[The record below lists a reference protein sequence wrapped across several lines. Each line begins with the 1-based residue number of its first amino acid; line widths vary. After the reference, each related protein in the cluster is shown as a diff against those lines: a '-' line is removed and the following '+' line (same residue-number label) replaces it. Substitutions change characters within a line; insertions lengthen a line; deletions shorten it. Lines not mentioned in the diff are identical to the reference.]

1 MPYNTFR
8 DNLVKSMRN
17 FMLYSISEEKIMKVI
32 KKIDELREILKPY
45 RMEGKTI
52 GLVPTMG
59 YLHKGHASLIKRA
72 VEENDLVV
80 VSDFVNPIQFGP
92 NEDLEAYPR
101 DIDADSKLCEDLG
114 ADLIFNPDPNEMY
127 HDKKAFVDIEGLS
140 DNLCG
145 ARRAGHFRGVC
156 TVCTKLF
163 NIVGPD
169 RAYFGQK
176 DAQQL
181 SIIKKLVFDLNIPV
195 EIIPVPIVR
204 EDDGLAM
211 SSRNTY
217 LKEDERKAALCL
229 SKAIFEG
236 EKMAKDGYEVSRVLE
251 KMTEIIKAEKL
262 AKIDYISAVDLET
275 IEDVKTFNQDTLVA
289 IAVYIGKTRLIDNFI
304 YRV

>member
-1 MPYNTFR
+1 
-8 DNLVKSMRN
+8 
-17 FMLYSISEEKIMKVI
+17 MKVI
-32 KKIDELREILKPY
+32 KKIDELREILKDFKK
-45 RMEGKTI
+45 EGKSI

-59 YLHKGHASLIKRA
+59 FLHKGHASLIKKA
-72 VEENDLVV
+72 VEENDIVV

-101 DIDADSKLCEDLG
+101 DINADSKLCEDLG
-114 ADLIFNPDPNEMY
+114 ADFIFNPEPSEMY

-163 NIVGPD
+163 NIVGPN

-195 EIIPVPIVR
+195 EIVACPIVR

-217 LKEDERKAALCL
+217 LSTDERKAALCL

-236 EKMAKDGYEVSRVLE
+236 EKMAKEGASVKEVLK
-251 KMTEIIKAEKL
+251 KMEEIISSEKL
-262 AKIDYISAVDLET
+262 AKIDYIQAVDLET
-275 IEDVKTFNQDTLVA
+275 IKNVDNFNKDTLVA

-304 YRV
+304 YEV

>member
-1 MPYNTFR
+1 
-8 DNLVKSMRN
+8 
-17 FMLYSISEEKIMKVI
+17 MKVI
-32 KKIDELREILKPY
+32 KKIDELREILKDFKK
-45 RMEGKTI
+45 EGKSI

-59 YLHKGHASLIKRA
+59 FLHKGHASLIKKA
-72 VEENDLVV
+72 VSENDIVV

-101 DIDADSKLCEDLG
+101 DINADSKLCEDLG
-114 ADLIFNPDPNEMY
+114 ADFIFNPEPSEMY

-145 ARRAGHFRGVC
+145 ARREGHFRGVC

-163 NIVGPD
+163 NIVGPN

-181 SIIKKLVFDLNIPV
+181 AIIKKLVFDLNIPV
-195 EIIPVPIVR
+195 EIVACPIVR
-204 EDDGLAM
+204 EEDGLAM

-217 LKEDERKAALCL
+217 LSTDERKAALCL

-236 EKMAKDGYEVSRVLE
+236 EKMANNGASVKEVLE
-251 KMTEIIKAEKL
+251 KMEEIISSEKI

-275 IEDVKTFNQDTLVA
+275 IEDVENFDKDTLVA

-304 YRV
+304 YEV

>member
-1 MPYNTFR
+1 
-8 DNLVKSMRN
+8 
-17 FMLYSISEEKIMKVI
+17 MKVI
-32 KKIDELREILKPY
+32 KKIDELRDVLKDFKK
-45 RMEGKTI
+45 EGKSI

-59 YLHKGHASLIKRA
+59 FLHKGHASLIKKA
-72 VEENDLVV
+72 VSENDIVV

-101 DIDADSKLCEDLG
+101 DINADSKLCEDLG
-114 ADLIFNPDPNEMY
+114 ADFIFNPEPSEMY

-163 NIVGPD
+163 NIVGPN

-195 EIIPVPIVR
+195 EIVACPIVR

-217 LKEDERKAALCL
+217 LSTD
-229 SKAIFEG
+229 
-236 EKMAKDGYEVSRVLE
+236 
-251 KMTEIIKAEKL
+251 EKL
-262 AKIDYISAVDLET
+262 LFVFQRQFLREK
-275 IEDVKTFNQDTLVA
+275 N
-289 IAVYIGKTRLIDNFI
+289 GKGWGKCR
-304 YRV
+304 

>member
-1 MPYNTFR
+1 
-8 DNLVKSMRN
+8 
-17 FMLYSISEEKIMKVI
+17 MKVI
-32 KKIDELREILKPY
+32 KKIDELKDVLKDY
-45 RMEGKTI
+45 KKEGKSI

-59 YLHKGHASLIKRA
+59 FLHKGHASLIKKA
-72 VEENDLVV
+72 VSENDIVV

-101 DIDADSKLCEDLG
+101 DINADSKLCEDLG
-114 ADLIFNPDPNEMY
+114 ADFIFNPEPSEMY
-127 HDKKAFVDIEGLS
+127 HDKKAFVDIDGLS

-145 ARRAGHFRGVC
+145 ARREGHFRGVC

-195 EIIPVPIVR
+195 EIVACPIVR

-217 LKEDERKAALCL
+217 LSTDERKAALCL

-236 EKMAKDGYEVSRVLE
+236 EKMAKEGFSVKEVLE
-251 KMTEIIKAEKL
+251 KMKEIISSEKL

-275 IEDVKTFNQDTLVA
+275 IKDVDNFNKDTLVA

-304 YRV
+304 YEV

>member
-1 MPYNTFR
+1 
-8 DNLVKSMRN
+8 
-17 FMLYSISEEKIMKVI
+17 MKVI
-32 KKIDELREILKPY
+32 KKIDELKDVLKDY
-45 RMEGKTI
+45 KKEGKTI

-59 YLHKGHASLIKRA
+59 FLHKGHASLIKKA
-72 VEENDLVV
+72 VEENDIVV

-101 DIDADSKLCEDLG
+101 DINADSKLCEDLG
-114 ADLIFNPDPNEMY
+114 ADFIFNPEPSEMY
-127 HDKKAFVDIEGLS
+127 HDKKAFVDIDGLS

-145 ARRAGHFRGVC
+145 ARREGHFRGVC

-181 SIIKKLVFDLNIPV
+181 SIIKKLVLDLNIPV
-195 EIIPVPIVR
+195 EIVACPIVR

-217 LKEDERKAALCL
+217 LSTDERKAALCL

-236 EKMAKDGYEVSRVLE
+236 EKMAKAGSSVKEVLE
-251 KMTEIIKAEKL
+251 KMEEIISSEKL

-275 IEDVKTFNQDTLVA
+275 IKDVDNFNKDTLVA

-304 YRV
+304 YEV

>member
-1 MPYNTFR
+1 
-8 DNLVKSMRN
+8 
-17 FMLYSISEEKIMKVI
+17 MKVI
-32 KKIDELREILKPY
+32 KEIDELKDVLKDFKK
-45 RMEGKTI
+45 EGKSI

-59 YLHKGHASLIKRA
+59 FLHKGHASLIKKA
-72 VEENDLVV
+72 VEENDIVV

-101 DIDADSKLCEDLG
+101 DIDADSKLCENLG
-114 ADLIFNPDPNEMY
+114 ADFIFNPEPSEMY

-181 SIIKKLVFDLNIPV
+181 AIIKKLVYDLNIPV
-195 EIIPVPIVR
+195 EIIPCPIVR

-217 LKEDERKAALCL
+217 LSTEERKAALCL
-229 SKAIFEG
+229 SKSIFEG
-236 EKMAKDGYEVSRVLE
+236 EKMAKEGFSVKEVLE
-251 KMTEIIKAEKL
+251 KMEEIISSEKL

-275 IEDVKTFNQDTLVA
+275 IEDVDNFNKDTLVA
-289 IAVYIGKTRLIDNFI
+289 IAVFIGKTRLIDNFI

>member
-1 MPYNTFR
+1 
-8 DNLVKSMRN
+8 
-17 FMLYSISEEKIMKVI
+17 MKVI
-32 KKIDELREILKPY
+32 KKIDELKDVLKDFKK
-45 RMEGKTI
+45 EGKSI

-59 YLHKGHASLIKRA
+59 FLHKGHASLIKKA
-72 VEENDLVV
+72 VEENDIVV

-101 DIDADSKLCEDLG
+101 DINADSKLCEDLG
-114 ADLIFNPDPNEMY
+114 ADFIFNPEPSEMY

-163 NIVGPD
+163 NIVGPN

-181 SIIKKLVFDLNIPV
+181 AIIKKLVFDLNIPV
-195 EIIPVPIVR
+195 EIVACPIVR

-217 LKEDERKAALCL
+217 LSAEERKAALCL

-236 EKMAKDGYEVSRVLE
+236 EKMAKEGASVKEVLG
-251 KMTEIIKAEKL
+251 KMEEIISSEKL
-262 AKIDYISAVDLET
+262 AKIDYIQAVDLET
-275 IEDVKTFNQDTLVA
+275 IKDVDNFNKDTLVA
-289 IAVYIGKTRLIDNFI
+289 IAVYIGKARLIDNFI
-304 YRV
+304 YEV

>member
-1 MPYNTFR
+1 
-8 DNLVKSMRN
+8 
-17 FMLYSISEEKIMKVI
+17 MKVI
-32 KKIDELREILKPY
+32 KEIDELKDVLKDFKK
-45 RMEGKTI
+45 EGKSI

-59 YLHKGHASLIKRA
+59 FLHKGHASLIKKA
-72 VEENDLVV
+72 VEENDIVV

-101 DIDADSKLCEDLG
+101 DINADSKLCEDLG
-114 ADLIFNPDPNEMY
+114 ADFIFNPEPSEMY

-145 ARRAGHFRGVC
+145 ARREGHFRGVC

-181 SIIKKLVFDLNIPV
+181 AIIKKLVFDLNIPV
-195 EIIPVPIVR
+195 EIVACPIVR

-217 LKEDERKAALCL
+217 LSTDERKAALCL

-236 EKMAKDGYEVSRVLE
+236 EKMANNGASVKEVLE
-251 KMTEIIKAEKL
+251 KMKEIISSEKL

-275 IEDVKTFNQDTLVA
+275 IEDVDNFDKDSLVA
-289 IAVYIGKTRLIDNFI
+289 IAVFIGKTRLIDNFI
-304 YRV
+304 YEV

>member
-1 MPYNTFR
+1 
-8 DNLVKSMRN
+8 
-17 FMLYSISEEKIMKVI
+17 MKVI
-32 KKIDELREILKPY
+32 KKIDELRDVLKDFKKD
-45 RMEGKTI
+45 GKSI

-59 YLHKGHASLIKRA
+59 FLHKGHASLIKKA
-72 VEENDLVV
+72 VEENDIVV

-101 DIDADSKLCEDLG
+101 DINADSKLCEELG
-114 ADLIFNPDPNEMY
+114 ADFIFNPEVSEMY

-145 ARRAGHFRGVC
+145 ARREGHFRGVC

-163 NIVGPD
+163 NIVGPN

-195 EIIPVPIVR
+195 EIVACPIVR

-217 LKEDERKAALCL
+217 LSNDERKAALCL

-236 EKMAKDGYEVSRVLE
+236 EKMANNGASVKEVLE
-251 KMTEIIKAEKL
+251 KMEEIISSEKL

-275 IEDVKTFNQDTLVA
+275 IEDVENFNKDTLVA

-304 YRV
+304 YEV

>member
-1 MPYNTFR
+1 
-8 DNLVKSMRN
+8 
-17 FMLYSISEEKIMKVI
+17 MKVI
-32 KKIDELREILKPY
+32 KKIDELKDVLKDFKN
-45 RMEGKTI
+45 EGKSI

-59 YLHKGHASLIKRA
+59 FLHKGHASLIKKA
-72 VEENDLVV
+72 VEENDIVV

-92 NEDLEAYPR
+92 NEDLESYPK
-101 DIDADSKLCEDLG
+101 DINADSKLCEDLG
-114 ADLIFNPDPNEMY
+114 ADFIFNPEPSEMY

-163 NIVGPD
+163 NIVGPN

-195 EIIPVPIVR
+195 EIVACPIVR
-204 EDDGLAM
+204 EEDGLAM

-217 LKEDERKAALCL
+217 LSADERKAALCL

-236 EKMAKDGYEVSRVLE
+236 EKMAKEGSSVGEVLK
-251 KMTEIIKAEKL
+251 KMEEIISSEKL

-275 IEDVKTFNQDTLVA
+275 IKNVDNFNKDTLVA
-289 IAVYIGKTRLIDNFI
+289 IAVYLGETRLIDNFI
-304 YRV
+304 YEV

>member
-1 MPYNTFR
+1 
-8 DNLVKSMRN
+8 
-17 FMLYSISEEKIMKVI
+17 MKVI
-32 KKIDELREILKPY
+32 KKIDELRDVLKDFKK
-45 RMEGKTI
+45 EGKTI

-59 YLHKGHASLIKRA
+59 FLHKGHASLIKKA
-72 VEENDLVV
+72 VSENDIVV

-101 DIDADSKLCEDLG
+101 DINADSKLCEDLG
-114 ADLIFNPDPNEMY
+114 ADFIFNPEPSEMY
-127 HDKKAFVDIEGLS
+127 HDKKAFVDIDGLS

-145 ARRAGHFRGVC
+145 ARREGHFRGVC

-181 SIIKKLVFDLNIPV
+181 SIIKKLVLDLNIPV
-195 EIIPVPIVR
+195 EIVACPIVR

-217 LKEDERKAALCL
+217 LSTDERKAALCL
-229 SKAIFEG
+229 SEAIFEG
-236 EKMAKDGYEVSRVLE
+236 EKMAKEGFSVKEVLE
-251 KMTEIIKAEKL
+251 KMEEIISSEKL

-275 IEDVKTFNQDTLVA
+275 IKDVDNFNKDTLVA

-304 YRV
+304 YEV

>member
-1 MPYNTFR
+1 
-8 DNLVKSMRN
+8 
-17 FMLYSISEEKIMKVI
+17 MKVI
-32 KKIDELREILKPY
+32 KKIDELQEILKNFKK
-45 RMEGKTI
+45 EGKSI

-59 YLHKGHASLIKRA
+59 FLHKGHASLIKKA
-72 VEENDLVV
+72 VSENDIVV

-92 NEDLEAYPR
+92 NEDLESYPR

-114 ADLIFNPDPNEMY
+114 ADFIFNPEPSEMY

-163 NIVGPD
+163 NIVGPN

-181 SIIKKLVFDLNIPV
+181 AIIKKLVFDLNIPV
-195 EIIPVPIVR
+195 EIVPCPIVR

-217 LKEDERKAALCL
+217 LSTDERKAALCL
-229 SKAIFEG
+229 SKSIFEG
-236 EKMAKDGYEVSRVLE
+236 EKMAKDGFSVKEVLG
-251 KMTEIIKAEKL
+251 KMEEIISAEKL

-275 IEDVKTFNQDTLVA
+275 IEDVDNFNKDTLVA
-289 IAVYIGKTRLIDNFI
+289 IAVFIGKTRLIDNFI

>member
-1 MPYNTFR
+1 
-8 DNLVKSMRN
+8 
-17 FMLYSISEEKIMKVI
+17 MKVI
-32 KKIDELREILKPY
+32 KKIDELREILKDFKK
-45 RMEGKTI
+45 EDKSI

-59 YLHKGHASLIKRA
+59 FLHKGHASLIKKA
-72 VEENDLVV
+72 VSENDIVV

-101 DIDADSKLCEDLG
+101 DINADSKLCEDLG
-114 ADLIFNPDPNEMY
+114 ADFIFNPEPNEMY

-145 ARRAGHFRGVC
+145 ARREGHFRGVC

-163 NIVGPD
+163 NIVGPN

-181 SIIKKLVFDLNIPV
+181 AIIKKLVLDLNIPV
-195 EIIPVPIVR
+195 EIVACPIVR
-204 EDDGLAM
+204 EEDGLAM

-217 LKEDERKAALCL
+217 LSTDERKAALCL

-236 EKMAKDGYEVSRVLE
+236 EKMANNGASVKEVLR
-251 KMTEIIKAEKL
+251 KMEEIISSEKL

-275 IEDVKTFNQDTLVA
+275 IEDVENFDKDTLVA

-304 YRV
+304 YEV

>member
-1 MPYNTFR
+1 
-8 DNLVKSMRN
+8 
-17 FMLYSISEEKIMKVI
+17 MKVI
-32 KKIDELREILKPY
+32 KKIDELRDVLKDFKK
-45 RMEGKTI
+45 EGKSI

-59 YLHKGHASLIKRA
+59 FLHKGHASLIKKA
-72 VEENDLVV
+72 VEENDIVV
-80 VSDFVNPIQFGP
+80 ISDFVNPIQFGP
-92 NEDLEAYPR
+92 TEDLEAYPR
-101 DIDADSKLCEDLG
+101 DINADSKLCEDLG
-114 ADLIFNPDPNEMY
+114 ADFIFNPEPSEMY

-163 NIVGPD
+163 NIVGPN

-181 SIIKKLVFDLNIPV
+181 AIIKKLVFDLNIPV
-195 EIIPVPIVR
+195 EIVACPIVR

-217 LKEDERKAALCL
+217 LSADERKAALCL

-236 EKMAKDGYEVSRVLE
+236 EKMAKEGASVKEVLG
-251 KMTEIIKAEKL
+251 KMEEIISSEKL
-262 AKIDYISAVDLET
+262 AKIDYIQAVDLET
-275 IEDVKTFNQDTLVA
+275 IKDVDNFNKDTLVA

-304 YRV
+304 YEV

>member
-1 MPYNTFR
+1 
-8 DNLVKSMRN
+8 
-17 FMLYSISEEKIMKVI
+17 MKVI
-32 KKIDELREILKPY
+32 KTISELKDTLKPY
-45 RMEGKTI
+45 RKEGKSI

-59 YLHKGHASLIKRA
+59 FLHKGHASLIKKA
-72 VEENDLVV
+72 VEDNDIVV

-92 NEDLEAYPR
+92 NEDLESYPR
-101 DIDADSKLCEDLG
+101 DINADSKLCEEIG
-114 ADLIFNPDPNEMY
+114 ADFIFNPEPSEMY

-145 ARRAGHFRGVC
+145 AKRPGHFRGVC

-181 SIIKKLVFDLNIPV
+181 AIIKKLVLDLNIPV

-204 EDDGLAM
+204 ENDDLAM

-217 LKEDERKAALCL
+217 LSKEERNAALCL
-229 SKAIFEG
+229 SKAIFTG
-236 EKMAKDGYEVSRVLE
+236 EKMAKDGASLEKVLE
-251 KMTEIIKAEKL
+251 KMTEIIKTEKL

-275 IEDVKTFNQDTLVA
+275 IENVETFNQDTLVA
-289 IAVYIGKTRLIDNFI
+289 IAVYIGKTRSIDNFI

>member
-1 MPYNTFR
+1 
-8 DNLVKSMRN
+8 
-17 FMLYSISEEKIMKVI
+17 MLYSISEEKIMKVI

-114 ADLIFNPDPNEMY
+114 ADLIFNPAPSEMY

-145 ARRAGHFRGVC
+145 AKRPGHFRGVC

-181 SIIKKLVFDLNIPV
+181 SIIKKLVLDLNIPV

-217 LKEDERKAALCL
+217 LSKEERKAALCL
-229 SKAIFEG
+229 SKAIFTG
-236 EKMAKDGYEVSRVLE
+236 EKMAKDGASLEKVLE
-251 KMTEIIKAEKL
+251 KMTEIIKTEKL
-262 AKIDYISAVDLET
+262 AKIDYINAVDLET
-275 IEDVKTFNQDTLVA
+275 IENVQNFNQDTLVA

>member
-1 MPYNTFR
+1 
-8 DNLVKSMRN
+8 
-17 FMLYSISEEKIMKVI
+17 MKVI
-32 KKIDELREILKPY
+32 KKIDELGEILKEFKK
-45 RMEGKTI
+45 EGKSI

-59 YLHKGHASLIKRA
+59 FLHKGHASLIKKA
-72 VEENDLVV
+72 VEENDIVV

-101 DIDADSKLCEDLG
+101 DINADSKLCEDLG
-114 ADLIFNPDPNEMY
+114 ADFIFNPDPSEMY

-181 SIIKKLVFDLNIPV
+181 SIIKKLVFDLNIPI
-195 EIIPVPIVR
+195 EIVACPIVR

-217 LKEDERKAALCL
+217 LSADERKAALCL
-229 SKAIFEG
+229 SKAIFAG
-236 EKMAKDGYEVSRVLE
+236 EKMAKEGSSVKEVLE
-251 KMTEIIKAEKL
+251 KMKEIISSEKL

-275 IEDVKTFNQDTLVA
+275 IKDVDNFDKDTLVA

>member
-1 MPYNTFR
+1 
-8 DNLVKSMRN
+8 
-17 FMLYSISEEKIMKVI
+17 MKVI
-32 KKIDELREILKPY
+32 KKIDELRDVLKDFKK
-45 RMEGKTI
+45 EGKSI

-59 YLHKGHASLIKRA
+59 FLHKGHASLIKKA
-72 VEENDLVV
+72 VSENDIVV

-101 DIDADSKLCEDLG
+101 DINADSKLCEDLG
-114 ADLIFNPDPNEMY
+114 ADFIFNPEPSEMY

-163 NIVGPD
+163 NIVGPN

-195 EIIPVPIVR
+195 EIVACPIVR
-204 EDDGLAM
+204 EEDGLAM

-217 LKEDERKAALCL
+217 LSNDERKAALCL

-236 EKMAKDGYEVSRVLE
+236 EKMANNGASVGEVLE
-251 KMTEIIKAEKL
+251 KMEEIISSEKL

-275 IEDVKTFNQDTLVA
+275 IKDVDNFNKDTLVA

-304 YRV
+304 YEV

>member
-1 MPYNTFR
+1 
-8 DNLVKSMRN
+8 
-17 FMLYSISEEKIMKVI
+17 MKVI
-32 KKIDELREILKPY
+32 KKIDELKDILKDFKS
-45 RMEGKTI
+45 EGKSI

-59 YLHKGHASLIKRA
+59 FLHKGHASLIKKA
-72 VEENDLVV
+72 VEENDIVV

-101 DIDADSKLCEDLG
+101 DINADSKLCEDLG
-114 ADLIFNPDPNEMY
+114 ADFIFNPEPSEMY

-145 ARRAGHFRGVC
+145 ARREGHFRGVC

-195 EIIPVPIVR
+195 EIVACPIVR
-204 EDDGLAM
+204 EEDGLAM

-217 LKEDERKAALCL
+217 LSADERKAALCL

-236 EKMAKDGYEVSRVLE
+236 EKMAKEGFSVKEVLE
-251 KMTEIIKAEKL
+251 KMEEIISSEKL
-262 AKIDYISAVDLET
+262 AKIDYIQAVDLET
-275 IEDVKTFNQDTLVA
+275 IKDVDNFNKDTLVA

-304 YRV
+304 YEV

>member
-1 MPYNTFR
+1 
-8 DNLVKSMRN
+8 
-17 FMLYSISEEKIMKVI
+17 MKVI
-32 KKIDELREILKPY
+32 KKIDELKEVLKDFKK
-45 RMEGKTI
+45 EGKTI

-59 YLHKGHASLIKRA
+59 FLHKGHASLIKKA
-72 VEENDLVV
+72 VSENDIVV

-101 DIDADSKLCEDLG
+101 DINADSKLCEDLG
-114 ADLIFNPDPNEMY
+114 VDFIFNPEPSEMY

-169 RAYFGQK
+169 KAYFGQK

-195 EIIPVPIVR
+195 EIVACPIVR

-217 LKEDERKAALCL
+217 LSADERKAALCL

-236 EKMAKDGYEVSRVLE
+236 EKMANNGESVGEVLE
-251 KMTEIIKAEKL
+251 KMKEIISSEKL
-262 AKIDYISAVDLET
+262 AKIDYIQAVDLET
-275 IEDVKTFNQDTLVA
+275 IKDVDNFNKDTLVA

-304 YRV
+304 YEV

>member
-1 MPYNTFR
+1 
-8 DNLVKSMRN
+8 
-17 FMLYSISEEKIMKVI
+17 MKVI
-32 KKIDELREILKPY
+32 KKIDELKDVLKDFKK
-45 RMEGKTI
+45 EGKSI

-59 YLHKGHASLIKRA
+59 FLHKGHASLIKKA
-72 VEENDLVV
+72 VEENDIVV

-101 DIDADSKLCEDLG
+101 DINADSKLCEDLG
-114 ADLIFNPDPNEMY
+114 ADFIFNPEPSEMY
-127 HDKKAFVDIEGLS
+127 HDKKAFIDIEGLS

-145 ARRAGHFRGVC
+145 ARREGHFRGVC

-163 NIVGPD
+163 NIVGPN

-181 SIIKKLVFDLNIPV
+181 AIIKKLVFDLNIPV
-195 EIIPVPIVR
+195 EIVVCPIVR

-217 LKEDERKAALCL
+217 LSAEERKAALCL

-236 EKMAKDGYEVSRVLE
+236 EKMAKEGASVKEVLG
-251 KMTEIIKAEKL
+251 KMEEIISSEKL
-262 AKIDYISAVDLET
+262 AKIDYIQAVDLET
-275 IEDVKTFNQDTLVA
+275 IKDVDNFNKDTLVA
-289 IAVYIGKTRLIDNFI
+289 IAVFIGKTRLIDNFI
-304 YRV
+304 YEV

>member
-1 MPYNTFR
+1 
-8 DNLVKSMRN
+8 
-17 FMLYSISEEKIMKVI
+17 MKVI
-32 KKIDELREILKPY
+32 KKIDELQEILKNF
-45 RMEGKTI
+45 RKEGKSI

-59 YLHKGHASLIKRA
+59 FLHKGHASLIKKA
-72 VEENDLVV
+72 VSENDIVV

-101 DIDADSKLCEDLG
+101 DIDADSKLCENLG
-114 ADLIFNPDPNEMY
+114 ADFIFNPEPSEMY

-163 NIVGPD
+163 NIVGPN

-181 SIIKKLVFDLNIPV
+181 AIIKKLVFDLNIPV
-195 EIIPVPIVR
+195 EIIPCPIVR

-217 LKEDERKAALCL
+217 LSTEERKAALCL
-229 SKAIFEG
+229 SKSIFEG
-236 EKMAKDGYEVSRVLE
+236 EKMAKEGSSVKEVLG
-251 KMTEIIKAEKL
+251 KMEEIISAEKL

-275 IEDVKTFNQDTLVA
+275 IEDVDNFNKDTLVA
-289 IAVYIGKTRLIDNFI
+289 IAVFIGKTRLIDNFI
-304 YRV
+304 YRA